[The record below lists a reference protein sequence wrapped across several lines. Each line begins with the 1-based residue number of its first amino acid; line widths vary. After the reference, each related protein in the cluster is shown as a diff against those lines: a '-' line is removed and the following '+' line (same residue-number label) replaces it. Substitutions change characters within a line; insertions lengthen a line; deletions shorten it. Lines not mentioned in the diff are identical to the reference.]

1 MDYLKKDYI
10 YHGKAEDLIKRIE
23 PNSIA
28 LSFWSPYF
36 VGKNTKKMRR
46 SNLGKIS

>member
-28 LSFWSPYF
+28 IKSRLVCKFLSYQ
-36 VGKNTKKMRR
+36 
-46 SNLGKIS
+46 

>member
-28 LSFWSPYF
+28 LSFWSPPYF
-36 VGKNTKKMRR
+36 VGK
-46 SNLGKIS
+46 KIRKR